1 MPVSFVWLLALGV
14 CASKTPATPDSY
26 SAASLAGLT
35 RRQPKT
41 WRPAFQI
48 RDPVYNISPVDYSSG
63 KPYLL
68 QFRGRGDD
76 YCAQMEPLK
85 KQLKQE
91 LGIDIRCFEVWYD
104 TTNLE
109 LLQKLDRGRCG
120 GVPFFYNKRTRRFI
134 CGATTYC
141 DPGTRANCSHR

>member
-1 MPVSFVWLLALGV
+1 MF
-14 CASKTPATPDSY
+14 
-26 SAASLAGLT
+26 
-35 RRQPKT
+35 
-41 WRPAFQI
+41 
-48 RDPVYNISPVDYSSG
+48 DPYYEEDLPFKGSDKSPVVNSEH
-63 KPYLL
+63 K
-68 QFRGRGDD
+68 FN
-76 YCAQMEPLK
+76 CWFIEEPLK